1 MTKLESIEGIGP
13 VRAEKLRAAGIRSC
27 ESLLRLCCDAQG
39 RKAYAER
46 SGFDDSMLLDWV
58 NRADLMRIKGVSTQY
73 SDLLEA
79 AGVDTVKELGK
90 RVPANL
96 TATMTAC
103 NDETKTRTGKALVR
117 RTPSIKEVEGWVAQA
132 KGLPAVVTH

>member
-1 MTKLESIEGIGP
+1 MKLENIEGIGP
-13 VRAEKLRAAGIRSC
+13 VRAAKLREAGVRSV
-27 ESLLRLCCDAQG
+27 ESLLRLCCDARG

-46 SGFDDSMLLDWV
+46 SGFDASLLLAWV
-58 NRADLMRIKGVSTQY
+58 NRADLMRVKGVSTQY

-79 AGVDTVKELGK
+79 AGVDTVKELAT
-90 RVPANL
+90 RVPENL

-103 NDETKTRTGKALVR
+103 NDETKLRTGKALVR

-132 KGLPAVVTH
+132 KTLRPLVTH